1 MFSTIVSIEPE
12 GKEKAETEMVGL
24 VELRPQAETGVPRIL
39 SAFGISRC
47 FDIFDIFYFFYFF
60 DIQSEVN
67 K

>member
-39 SAFGISRC
+39 RFWNLLGRIMY
-47 FDIFDIFYFFYFF
+47 FDFF
-60 DIQSEVN
+60 DSSDSSYFYNV
-67 K
+67 